1 MADGLKGRTGLSRR
15 GFLRSGVATAAVTV
29 PVLKCWGANVAERRG
44 AATRV
49 VRLNGDW
56 LFGGKMRP
64 GALEAEFADVDFK
77 RVTLPHCV
85 AELSWRNWDPAMWED
100 VWVYRR
106 HFALPRAFDGLRV
119 FAHFDRVME
128 GVRLVVNGHA
138 LEAYEGGF
146 LPVEREITSLVR
158 NGDNVLA
165 VAVDG
170 RWLNAPPSG
179 SPRGPISVDYL
190 MAAGITGAVT
200 LHAVPQVFI
209 REVFAKPV
217 KVLDAGRRLELK
229 CAVDAAGKLPAKVR
243 LEAML
248 RDGERVVAGA
258 AQETTIEKAQQD
270 VELTLERLGNV
281 ALWDVEN
288 PRLYELEVTLF
299 EAGRAVHA
307 HRTRVG
313 FREVRFEMDGFYL
326 NGKRLQIFGLNR
338 HEIFPYTGFAMPN
351 RVMRRDAEIL
361 RRDFNCNMVRCSHYP
376 QTEAF
381 MDACDELGLMVWEE
395 TPGWQYLGDATYDAR
410 VVRDVGEM
418 VRRDRNHPAVVIW
431 GVRVNESSNDPE
443 LYRKT
448 RQVAYE
454 LDGTRQTSGTMTP
467 NSRKTWQTEWHQDV
481 FAYDDYHSAP
491 DGSVGVLPPVPGY
504 PYLISEAVGQ
514 FNYGGKGF
522 GRRYRRAAEIALE
535 EQQGLLHA
543 QMHSKAAADKRI
555 TGVIAW
561 CAFDYESLMNAWET
575 IKCPGVADVF
585 RIPKLGAGF
594 YASQADAKV
603 RAVIEPDFYWDFDEK
618 TPTGPG
624 KHAAIFSNCER
635 LDVYLD
641 GKLRGKLE
649 PDRAGFAGLRYPPF
663 FADLAV
669 ENGARPEL
677 RIDGFVGG
685 NMVLS
690 RRFSA
695 DRGADRLWVRSDDA
709 ELVNDGVDAT
719 RVAFGV
725 EDKFGAL
732 RAFANGEVEL
742 TVEEPGQIVGDRR
755 FSLEDSGG
763 AAAVWV
769 RTVAGQTGMI
779 RVVARHGS
787 LGVKTVEIRV
797 RKAEGELR

>member
-1 MADGLKGRTGLSRR
+1 MDGWMKRGGVSRR
-15 GFLRSGVATAAVTV
+15 GFLRGGVAAAVVTV
-29 PVLKCWGANVAERRG
+29 PVLRSWGAGATGRRG
-44 AATRV
+44 AAMRV
-49 VRLNGDW
+49 KRLDGDW
-56 LFGGKMRP
+56 LFGGKMKP
-64 GALEAEFADVDFK
+64 GALEAGFADGDFK

-100 VWVYRR
+100 VWIYRR
-106 HFALPRAFDGLRV
+106 HFALPREFEGLRV

-128 GVRLVVNGHA
+128 GVRPAVNGHE

-146 LPVEREITSLVR
+146 LPVEREITDLVR
-158 NGDNVLA
+158 DGENVLA

-170 RWLNAPPSG
+170 RWLDAPPSG
-179 SPRGPISVDYL
+179 SAKGPESVDYL

-200 LHAVPQVFI
+200 LRAVPQVFI
-209 REVFAKPV
+209 RDVFAKPV

-248 RDGERVVAGA
+248 RDGDRVVAGA
-258 AQETTIEKAQQD
+258 MREVTLEKPQED
-270 VELTLERLGNV
+270 VELSMERLKDV

-313 FREVRFEMDGFYL
+313 FREARFEMDGFYL
-326 NGKRLQIFGLNR
+326 NGKRVQIFGLNR
-338 HEIFPYTGFAMPN
+338 HEIFPYTGFAMPD
-351 RVMRRDAEIL
+351 RVMRRDAEML
-361 RRDFNCNMVRCSHYP
+361 KRELNCNMVRCSHYP

-381 MDACDELGLMVWEE
+381 LDACDELGLMVWEE
-395 TPGWQYLGDATYDAR
+395 TPGWGYLGDATFKER

-418 VRRDRNHPAVVIW
+418 VRRDRNHAAVVIW
-431 GVRVNESSNDPE
+431 GVRVNESPNDAE

-448 RQVAYE
+448 RELANA

-467 NSRKTWQTEWHQDV
+467 GSRKTWKTEWHQDV
-481 FAYDDYHSAP
+481 FAYDDYHSAA
-491 DGSVGVLPPVPGY
+491 DGSVGIEAPVEGH

-522 GRRYRRAAEIALE
+522 GRRYRRAGDVGIL

-543 QMHSKAAADKRI
+543 QAHSKAAANKRI

-561 CAFDYESLMNAWET
+561 CAFDYASLMNAWEGV
-575 IKCPGVADVF
+575 KCPGVADVF
-585 RIPKLGAGF
+585 RIRKLAAGF
-594 YASQADAKV
+594 YLSQVDAKV
-603 RAVIEPDFYWDFDEK
+603 RAVIEPDFYWDFGEK
-618 TPTGPG
+618 TPAGPG
-624 KHAAIFSNCER
+624 KRAAIFSNCER
-635 LDVYLD
+635 LEVYVD
-641 GKLRGKLE
+641 GKLRGRVE
-649 PDRAGFAGLRYPPF
+649 PDRAGFGGLRWPPF
-663 FADLAV
+663 FADLTV
-669 ENGARPEL
+669 EEGARPEL

-685 NMVLS
+685 KMVLS

-695 DRGADRLWVRSDDA
+695 DRGADRLWVRADDA
-709 ELVNDGVDAT
+709 ELMGDGVDAT

-732 RAFANGEVEL
+732 RAFAGGEVEL
-742 TVEEPGQIVGDRR
+742 SVEGPGEIVGDRSFR
-755 FSLEDSGG
+755 LEDSGG

-769 RTVAGQTGMI
+769 RAKAGGAGMV
-779 RVVARHGS
+779 RVTARHGE

-797 RKAEGELR
+797 GKAEMMRD